1 MRHEL
6 DYIDGDAA
14 ALRWAMGGLLASY
27 RARLAQWR
35 CLSARASF
43 RYVATSGALMLMIGF
58 ALAGHA
64 SGQPQPLRPHFDETA
79 CDLPGVSPEIGP
91 RLRCGTV
98 SVPRNYDNS
107 DAGRFNGELS
117 PCGARIAADFID
129 RPAQAPDISCA
140 DRIAPIPFLS
150 KQRIP

>member
-1 MRHEL
+1 VP
-6 DYIDGDAA
+6 
-14 ALRWAMGGLLASY
+14 
-27 RARLAQWR
+27 
-35 CLSARASF
+35 SA
-43 RYVATSGALMLMIGF
+43 
-58 ALAGHA
+58 
-64 SGQPQPLRPHFDETA
+64 P
-79 CDLPGVSPEIGP
+79 PEIHA

-98 SVPRNYDNS
+98 SVPRNYDNP